1 MITDS
6 KEYLGLLYKIQ
17 DENPPSLAVL
27 APAYEP
33 FIEIDWS
40 TRTINAPEFISV
52 KSDHRSETVFFK
64 MGRYYDCV
72 DLSRMCG
79 IIQYINAA
87 GEGRVYTIPFYD
99 VDTCSDEN
107 MILFPWVI
115 EGEAT
120 KAAGKI
126 QYSIRFFE
134 LDDSGTYLL
143 YNLNTL
149 PAESQVL
156 EGINMKYDEVY
167 KKVELTSQT
176 YRKGVYYVLNRNG
189 NYVLSTEDYDTNQ
202 TYYEMTTLNGDMTD
216 FTATFLEQMVAQ
228 AQEAASHDLTWLVI

>member
-17 DENPPSLAVL
+17 DENPPSVAVL

-33 FIEIDWS
+33 FIEIDWA
-40 TRTINAPEFISV
+40 TRTINAPEYISV

-64 MGRYYDCV
+64 MGRYYDTV

-87 GEGRVYTIPFYD
+87 GEGRVYNIPFYD

-120 KAAGKI
+120 KAAGEI
-126 QYSIRFFE
+126 QFSIRFYE
-134 LDDSGTYLL
+134 LDTSGSYLQIL
-143 YNLNTL
+143 
-149 PAESQVL
+149 
-156 EGINMKYDEVY
+156 
-167 KKVELTSQT
+167 
-176 YRKGVYYVLNRNG
+176 
-189 NYVLSTEDYDTNQ
+189 
-202 TYYEMTTLNGDMTD
+202 
-216 FTATFLEQMVAQ
+216 F
-228 AQEAASHDLTWLVI
+228 

>member
-17 DENPPSLAVL
+17 DENPPSVAVL

-33 FIEIDWS
+33 FIEIDWG
-40 TRTINAPEFISV
+40 TRTIHAPEYISV

-64 MGRYYDCV
+64 MGRYYDMV

-87 GEGRVYTIPFYD
+87 GEGRVYKIPFYD

-120 KAAGKI
+120 KAAGEI
-126 QYSIRFFE
+126 QFSIRFYE
-134 LDDSGTYLL
+134 LDTSGNYLT

-149 PAESQVL
+149 PAKSKIL
-156 EGINMKYDEVY
+156 EGINLKYDEVY
-167 KKVELTSQT
+167 HEIQLTALTYQKGKYYKLLKNNTYELC
-176 YRKGVYYVLNRNG
+176 
-189 NYVLSTEDYDTNQ
+189 TEDFDQNQ
-202 TYYEMTTLNGDMTD
+202 TYYEKTVLNGDKTD
-216 FTATFLEQMVAQ
+216 YTATFLEEMVNYAHQ
-228 AQEAASHDLTWLVI
+228 VSNHDLTWLVV

>member
-6 KEYLGLLYKIQ
+6 KEYYGLLYKIQ
-17 DENPPSLAVL
+17 DENPPSIAVL

-40 TRTINAPEFISV
+40 TRTIHTPEFISV

-64 MGRYYDCV
+64 MGRYYDCI
-72 DLSRMCG
+72 DLSQTIG
-79 IIQYINAA
+79 IIQYINAL
-87 GEGRVYTIPFYD
+87 GEGRVYAIPFYD

-120 KAAGKI
+120 KAAGEI
-126 QYSIRFFE
+126 QFSIRFYK
-134 LDDSGTYLL
+134 LDDSGTYLT

-149 PAESQVL
+149 PAKTKVL
-156 EGINMKYDEVY
+156 EGIDMQYDEVY
-167 KKVELTSQT
+167 HVVELTPST
-176 YRKGVYYVLNRNG
+176 YRKNKYYTLGTNNTYVLA
-189 NYVLSTEDYDTNQ
+189 TEDFDANQ
-202 TYYEMTTLNGDMTD
+202 IYYEKTTLNGDKTD
-216 FTATFLEQMVAQ
+216 YTATFLEQLVAQ
-228 AQEAASHDLTWLVI
+228 AEEILNHDLTWLVI